1 MPDRAEVTIIGAG
14 VVGLAIAAQLAKANR
29 QVYVLEKNNSFGLET
44 SSRHS
49 GVIHAGIY
57 YPQGSLKA
65 KLCVIGNRIL
75 YEICPRYDIGHKK
88 LGKLIVATDNEESGE
103 LEVLLERGRRN
114 GAEGLKLLSKRELKA
129 LEPNVEGVAA
139 MLSPSSGI
147 IDSYGL
153 MQYFIARAVE
163 GGAQIAYQS
172 RVVGIEKS
180 ADGYEVT
187 VEDSGGKSS
196 FFTRVLIN
204 SAGLYSDKIAE
215 LAGIDT
221 NGTGYRLHYGKGEY
235 FSLKSH
241 QDTQVSRLIYPVPP
255 SDIAGVGIHI
265 TSDLEGRVRLGPSI
279 QYVDKL
285 DYSVDNRHKKLFYQ
299 SAKRLLPAIDYDDL
313 EPEMAGIR
321 PKLQEAGRG
330 FRDFVISEEGE
341 RGLPA
346 FINLIG
352 IESPGL
358 TAAPAIAEYVAGLIE
373 EHI

>member
-57 YPQGSLKA
+57 YPEGSLKA
-65 KLCVIGNRIL
+65 KLCVAGNRKL
-75 YEICPRYDIGHKK
+75 YEICPRYDIGYKK
-88 LGKLIVATDNEESGE
+88 LGKLIVATNNEESGD
-103 LEVLLERGRRN
+103 LETLLERGRRN
-114 GAEGLKLLSKRELKA
+114 GAEDLKLLSKRELKA
-129 LEPNVEGVAA
+129 LEPNIEGVAA

-153 MQYFIARAVE
+153 MQYFIARAME

-172 RVVGIEKS
+172 KVIGIEKS
-180 ADGYEVT
+180 ADGYEVA
-187 VEDSGGKSS
+187 VEDSEGKSS
-196 FFTRVLIN
+196 FITRVLIN

-215 LAGIDT
+215 MVGIDT
-221 NGTGYRLHYGKGEY
+221 GEAGYRLHYCKGEY

-255 SDIAGVGIHI
+255 SDMAGVGIHI
-265 TSDLEGRVRLGPSI
+265 TSDLEGRVRLGPGI
-279 QYVDKL
+279 HYVNKL
-285 DYSVDNRHKKLFYQ
+285 DYSVDNRHKELFYE
-299 SAKRLLPAIDYDDL
+299 SVKKLLPAVDYDDL

-321 PKLQEAGRG
+321 PKLQEPSGEI
-330 FRDFVISEEGE
+330 RDFVIKDEAE

-373 EHI
+373 KRI